1 MTGYAPRAVSGLR
14 NLAATEREKS
24 LSCSPMKTML
34 MVLIAICHSVHRA
47 LPAMHECCKVVPGR
61 VDLAW
66 VDDVRY
72 GSSGMPANQA
82 VNFAD

>member
-34 MVLIAICHSVHRA
+34 MVLIAICHSDGPPSLWGIVTRA
-47 LPAMHECCKVVPGR
+47 GRDRSAKDGAHATPGNM
-61 VDLAW
+61 
-66 VDDVRY
+66 
-72 GSSGMPANQA
+72 SS
-82 VNFAD
+82 